1 MTEQPIGT
9 KEAGFIASRH
19 PRTIVSW
26 IHKGDLPAL
35 KMPGEK
41 GPYLIMKK
49 DLLDT
54 IKRRMTPKPY
64 SPKEGDGSSGG
75 DH

>member
-9 KEAGFIASRH
+9 KEAGLIASRH

-49 DLLDT
+49 DLLET

-64 SPKEGDGSSGG
+64 NPKEEHDPGTQ
-75 DH
+75 